1 MLTALVLLS
10 VRVSGLDSSPASV
23 GDGMAGDAIGATGPS
38 STTTTRSFLT
48 VRRFM
53 DTAGTK
59 DSTTLERRADMKGS
73 TTLVASGDMRVLT
86 ASKQG
91 AEMKRRAVETSVATN
106 FTAAPL
112 SVALRRRMPK
122 PASIPVLLVGT
133 PKGAPPAATRIV
145 ASRA

>member
-1 MLTALVLLS
+1 
-10 VRVSGLDSSPASV
+10 
-23 GDGMAGDAIGATGPS
+23 
-38 STTTTRSFLT
+38 
-48 VRRFM
+48 M

-59 DSTTLERRADMKGS
+59 DSTTLELHADMKGS
-73 TTLVASGDMRVLT
+73 TTPVASEDMRVLT

-112 SVALRRRMPK
+112 SAALRSRMPK

-133 PKGAPPAATRIV
+133 TTGAPPAATRIV
-145 ASRA
+145 ASQACAAAALVEAVFTEGA